1 MLIEREFIY
10 MKKPGWSPRNQ
21 KAPVN
26 WELCSRQRE
35 EFDHPLM
42 SHSNVHR
49 VPSIHLQVLF
59 SGCTVLQCCPSTGS
73 LAQETSNH
81 IQSSGR
87 KFKVAPLPQVR
98 GHPPTEPWTGQLC
111 HPSLRLEFL
120 LFLSIFG
127 QQPSKKVSLN
137 PQRQAP
143 NTASAYVTQ
152 RLLCILQSLFLS
164 PILKYYHGRKRI
176 FEGRK
181 QYKMKQDE

>member
-59 SGCTVLQCCPSTGS
+59 SGCPPLGAAPALEASLKRPVITSRALVESSRLPPSPK
-73 LAQETSNH
+73 
-81 IQSSGR
+81 SGDT
-87 KFKVAPLPQVR
+87 
-98 GHPPTEPWTGQLC
+98 HPPSREQVSSATLPLDLNFFYSWVFSDSS
-111 HPSLRLEFL
+111 PLRKWVWIPKGRPPTLPL
-120 LFLSIFG
+120 LTLHKDFC
-127 QQPSKKVSLN
+127 
-137 PQRQAP
+137 
-143 NTASAYVTQ
+143 AYY
-152 RLLCILQSLFLS
+152 SLFFYPPS
-164 PILKYYHGRKRI
+164 
-176 FEGRK
+176 
-181 QYKMKQDE
+181 